1 MGVRFLICDCRY
13 EELDH
18 GKSFVRVALLNEPSK
33 MAAECSPGRK
43 ARGERKREIL
53 QPSKRATEMKKRLI
67 DRPRGVRSYKRR
79 YSHLILKGV
88 EFFEWDETTRKII
101 KV

>member
-1 MGVRFLICDCRY
+1 
-13 EELDH
+13 
-18 GKSFVRVALLNEPSK
+18 
-33 MAAECSPGRK
+33 
-43 ARGERKREIL
+43 
-53 QPSKRATEMKKRLI
+53 MKKRLI